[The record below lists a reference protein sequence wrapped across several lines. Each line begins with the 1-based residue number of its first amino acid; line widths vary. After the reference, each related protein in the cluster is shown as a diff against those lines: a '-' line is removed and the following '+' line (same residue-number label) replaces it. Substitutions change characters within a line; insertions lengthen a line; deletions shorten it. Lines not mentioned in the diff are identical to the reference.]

1 LSVARSHQVR
11 IGCEEWEYRWRSAE
25 GRAHSCGPS
34 IEKLSRTQSQ
44 SYDEEKR
51 GGEVEVRFVPPLV
64 NWKWSLA
71 HDEEWTQTYTRERP
85 VARETFTV
93 TASCRAQ
100 RDKVTVS
107 AGTFDAIKVTCTNA
121 QNRRT
126 LWERWYAPAVKSFVK
141 DVPQLPDGKRE
152 QELIRTNVSP

>member
-1 LSVARSHQVR
+1 VR
-11 IGCEEWEYRWRSAE
+11 IGCEEWEKNPGTNGSIDGGAPE

-64 NWKWSLA
+64 NWKWPLA
-71 HDEEWTQTYTRERP
+71 HDKEWTQTCTRERP
-85 VARETFTV
+85 VA
-93 TASCRAQ
+93 RAQ

-107 AGTFDAIKVTCTNA
+107 AGTFDAIKVTCTDA

-141 DVPQLPDGKRE
+141 DVTQLPDGKRE